1 MLWSFSQCLQ
11 INILQLTQVAIN
23 KFLKGCCIINLLVW
37 KHFITI
43 SIFGLSYKL
52 VCGQNFAFLNRYQ
65 DTLCEGRNSIKYI
78 TIPPLEI
85 YLFATSLNVTYWSN
99 FWTSPMELLL
109 DFILDKMN
117 DKKKTYIKYRILVIY
132 LYSPE
137 RNGCRELSK
146 L

>member
-1 MLWSFSQCLQ
+1 
-11 INILQLTQVAIN
+11 
-23 KFLKGCCIINLLVW
+23 
-37 KHFITI
+37 
-43 SIFGLSYKL
+43 
-52 VCGQNFAFLNRYQ
+52 
-65 DTLCEGRNSIKYI
+65 
-78 TIPPLEI
+78 
-85 YLFATSLNVTYWSN
+85 
-99 FWTSPMELLL
+99 MELLL